1 MVPARNIRTSDP
13 EEDAEEDPEEDAEE
27 QEPLWERE
35 PVAPKKKKLKKRK
48 KHRGIG
54 KSSENEAFSS
64 EKRDV
69 QAYLSLACKF

>member
-1 MVPARNIRTSDP
+1 MNGREEAGWQERANEVFE
-13 EEDAEEDPEEDAEE
+13 EEDKMK
-27 QEPLWERE
+27 
-35 PVAPKKKKLKKRK
+35 KKKKLKKRK